1 MSSSTKLTVFIAFC
15 ALICVF
21 SIGCTSTKTNTTQS
35 QSAQVSQFASDQIN
49 SVHSQT
55 SNQKQD
61 TLSYGMVTSKVEK
74 NVTTQSQLIEL
85 FGGPNIATTGSDGLE
100 TWVYERTAT
109 QSQVS
114 QESRQNQDAVVNSK
128 VQRLGIFF
136 GIGVTGN
143 DKASTQVDS
152 HSKSS
157 SNTSVTSSIK
167 TLTVIIKFNK
177 DKTVQ
182 DFSVRTASF

>member
-1 MSSSTKLTVFIAFC
+1 MRSYLKLLTSVTVCILIAC
-15 ALICVF
+15 LC
-21 SIGCTSTKTNTTQS
+21 IGCMATQKDNHQVQTNQS
-35 QSAQVSQFASDQIN
+35 SQNMPATNVPVDQGAAKQSG
-49 SVHSQT
+49 
-55 SNQKQD
+55 
-61 TLSYGMVTSKVEK
+61 LSYGMVTSKVEK
-74 NVTTQSQLIEL
+74 KVTTQAQLIEL
-85 FGGPNIATTGSDGLE
+85 FGGPNIATTDSDGLE

-114 QESRQNQDAVVNSK
+114 QDATVNSQ

-152 HSKSS
+152 HS
-157 SNTSVTSSIK
+157 SVTSSIK

>member
-35 QSAQVSQFASDQIN
+35 QSAQVSQRASDQNN
-49 SVHSQT
+49 SAPSQP

-74 NVTTQSQLIEL
+74 NVTTQAQLIEL
-85 FGGPNIATTGSDGLE
+85 FGGPNIATTSDGLE

-114 QESRQNQDAVVNSK
+114 QESSQNQDTAVNSQ

-136 GIGVTGN
+136 GIGVTGK
-143 DKASTQVDS
+143 DKASAQVDS

-177 DKTVQ
+177 DKTVS
-182 DFSVRTASF
+182 DYSVRTASF